1 MLVLIGVFIFSALT
15 SPLFTYYA
23 GDIIGNLSGSN
34 DAKLI
39 LPDPHWHELI
49 ASYFKNSSQLVMLIC
64 AYLVADMC
72 AFGKDKSLQH
82 FYKSRGENAWIVFW
96 PKVLVSVAITFIGTV
111 VGSIFASYETWVFFD
126 DLDFGNLIA
135 AFALQIFGFLLFVI
149 VSVTISIWL
158 NSPFVSALIVTMIVF
173 ISSFLKDVHQFKNW
187 SPTTFLSPTD
197 VLKNGIEFDAFG
209 YSMIISILTLIICLV
224 FIYIRPLRY
233 KNR

>member
-111 VGSIFASYETWVFFD
+111 VGVFLLHMKPGSSLMIWILKTLLLCICTSNIWVF
-126 DLDFGNLIA
+126 
-135 AFALQIFGFLLFVI
+135 
-149 VSVTISIWL
+149 
-158 NSPFVSALIVTMIVF
+158 
-173 ISSFLKDVHQFKNW
+173 
-187 SPTTFLSPTD
+187 
-197 VLKNGIEFDAFG
+197 
-209 YSMIISILTLIICLV
+209 TLRNC
-224 FIYIRPLRY
+224 
-233 KNR
+233 